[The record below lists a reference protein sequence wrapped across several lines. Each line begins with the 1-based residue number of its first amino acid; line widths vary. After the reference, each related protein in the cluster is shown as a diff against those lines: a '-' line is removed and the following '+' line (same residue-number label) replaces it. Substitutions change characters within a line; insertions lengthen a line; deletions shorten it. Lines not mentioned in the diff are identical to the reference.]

1 MFVFIDESGV
11 HKATDHS
18 TVAVVYLEVENYI
31 AFEQAV
37 VVIEERLKISTFHW
51 AETAWPVKQQF
62 LDAVLKLKFAAKVAV
77 VKNPVQLSK
86 NLETIFLHMIVEPN
100 IRVVYLDGK
109 KSKRY
114 ERTIKKV
121 LRDRGISV
129 RKVRTVRDEEFAGIR
144 VADMV
149 AGLVRT
155 VADGKNIQRMQPYY
169 DRLKKKLIITLD
181 I

>member
-1 MFVFIDESGV
+1 MYIFIDESGV
-11 HKATDHS
+11 HKSIDHS
-18 TVAVVYLEVENYI
+18 SVAIVYLEVTNYST
-31 AFEQAV
+31 FEQSV
-37 VVIEERLKISTFHW
+37 LEIERRLNIQTFHW
-51 AETAWPVKQQF
+51 AETAWPVKKQF
-62 LDAVLKLKFAAKVAV
+62 LDAVLKLEFFVKVAV
-77 VKNPVQLSK
+77 INNSTTFSK
-86 NLETIFLHMIVEPN
+86 DLETIFLHMIVEPN
-100 IRVVYLDGK
+100 IRAVYLDGK

-129 RKVRTVRDEEFAGIR
+129 RKVRTVNDSQFAGIR

-155 VADGKNIQRMQPYY
+155 VADGKKLPRMQPFYL
-169 DRLKKKLIITLD
+169 RLKSKLIITLD

>member
-11 HKATDHS
+11 HKTTDHS
-18 TVAVVYLEVENYI
+18 TVAVVYLAVDNYD
-31 AFEQAV
+31 AFESAV
-37 VVIEERLKISTFHW
+37 RSVEERLKLSSFHW
-51 AETAWPVKQQF
+51 SETAWPVKRQF
-62 LDAVLKLKFAAKVAV
+62 LDAVLNLKFEAKVAIL
-77 VKNPVQLSK
+77 KNPATLSK
-86 NLETIFLHMIVEPN
+86 NLETVLLHMIVEPD
-100 IRVVYLDGK
+100 IRAVYLDGK

-114 ERTIKKV
+114 ERTLKKV

-129 RKVRTVRDEEFAGIR
+129 KKLRTVHDEQFAGIR

-155 VADGKNIQRMQPYY
+155 VADGKNLQRLQPYY